1 MRVHPA
7 IYHLFQFTNRLLLVL
22 VFAGVPL
29 ALYLLST
36 IGIGF
41 GAREELEK
49 VLSSPSLE
57 VSIGKLLLDPFHGL
71 VAANVSIRERK
82 NSEHLLAKINRIE
95 ISLNISE
102 LMNRRVVVD
111 TLTLVRAEA
120 SIPFGPG
127 DNAHRLETRDIH
139 ASIIVL
145 GDRLRIS
152 QLDATLE
159 CLRIRLTG
167 EILNP
172 LSYQLPSAGKE
183 SKPILPAETLEKI
196 ITALREPVFSSG
208 LPILTARFELD
219 ASNTSSL
226 QISEFDFVSPPL
238 RIRNISFK
246 SMEVQGS
253 YVENRLRIPVFRIQ
267 DSKGTLQISAEWDK
281 SKGHLN
287 ASLLSGIDMA
297 PILKS
302 FANSSPVLSK
312 LSFPDAPRLSVDLK
326 GNTLTDPQGI
336 TAIGELLVPR
346 IELGQARFS
355 DVGLHF
361 SWRNGTFYA
370 RDIVATAARGRLSA
384 MLWASPDDFRLN
396 ADTTIPPCDLAE
408 LFDPNTKAFLQNMEF
423 EELPHIS
430 ASLRGKRLDFP
441 SITGNA
447 HIQLGRTA
455 NRGAWIDSGTA
466 DVVIKDQCLTYQNL
480 VINTGKGR
488 GTGAFDY
495 DVGRK
500 EVRLRDIVS
509 TLVPVD
515 VMMWIDPR
523 IAETIRAYRFR
534 GNPKVK
540 VQGKVHMK
548 DPLKNDLAIRIN
560 APGGI
565 DYDLLGKTLR
575 FGDTDADVDVIAN
588 KVVATI
594 KDADLFDGEVDIKA
608 IVSLDPENR
617 VFSTNATLTRVNF
630 AKLTKLYFD
639 YDDSKGLVSGQYNFE
654 AGMGDEEN
662 MVGKGN
668 IRIEDGNVFAIPV
681 LGPFSTILGTII
693 PGVAYNTARL
703 ATADFT
709 VANKKINTRNIE
721 IAGTGFSMFG
731 YGDIY
736 FLNGGLDLSM
746 RINAQGIPGLVFFPV
761 SKLFEYHSDGTIS
774 EPHWRP
780 KIIPKIQLPIPGAKA
795 QKTPS
800 R

>member
-7 IYHLFQFTNRLLLVL
+7 IYHLFQFTIRLVL
-22 VFAGVPL
+22 VLIFAGVPL
-29 ALYLLST
+29 ALYFLST

-41 GAREELEK
+41 GVREELENALGNPT
-49 VLSSPSLE
+49 VE
-57 VSIGKLLLDPFHGL
+57 VRIGKLLLDPFHGL
-71 VAANVSIRERK
+71 VAVDVAIRER
-82 NSEHLLAKINRIE
+82 EQPDRLLAKLNRIE
-95 ISLNISE
+95 ISLNLSE
-102 LMNRRVVVD
+102 LLQRRIIVD
-111 TLTLVRAEA
+111 TLTLERAEA
-120 SIPFGPG
+120 SIPLGKGELAP
-127 DNAHRLETRDIH
+127 RLEARDIH

-145 GDRLRIS
+145 GDRLRVS
-152 QLDATLE
+152 QLDGIIE

-172 LSYQLPSAGKE
+172 LAYQVPTSTESQPVLP
-183 SKPILPAETLEKI
+183 PETLEKI
-196 ITALREPVFSSG
+196 LSALREPVFPSG
-208 LPILTARFELD
+208 LPLLTAEFLWDASDPSSLEISDFELR
-219 ASNTSSL
+219 SSA
-226 QISEFDFVSPPL
+226 L
-238 RIRNISFK
+238 RARGFALKEIEIHGSFIN
-246 SMEVQGS
+246 E
-253 YVENRLRIPVFRIQ
+253 RLRIPVFKVH
-267 DSKGTLQISAEWDK
+267 DSKGSLQVSLEWDK
-281 SKGHLN
+281 TTGDLN
-287 ASLLSGIDMA
+287 ASLLSGLDIMPFLNTFGKEGGA
-297 PILKS
+297 
-302 FANSSPVLSK
+302 LSK
-312 LSFPDAPRLSVDLK
+312 LTVPEPSRLSVDVK
-326 GNTLTDPQGI
+326 GNTLTDPRGI
-336 TAIGELLVPR
+336 TATGDFFIPQVEMGK
-346 IELGQARFS
+346 ARFS
-355 DVGLHF
+355 DMGLHF
-361 SWRNGTFYA
+361 SWRNGVFYA
-370 RDIVATAARGRLSA
+370 RDIKTTANRGELSA
-384 MLWASPDDFRLN
+384 MLWAGPGDLRLN
-396 ADTTIPPCDLAE
+396 AHSTIPPSDLAD
-408 LFDPNTKAFLQNMEF
+408 LFDPHTRAFLQNMEF
-423 EELPHIS
+423 DDLPDIS
-430 ASLRGKRLDFP
+430 VSLRAERLTFP

-447 HIQLGRTA
+447 HLKLGRTA
-455 NRGAWIDSGTA
+455 NRGAWIDSGVA

-488 GTGAFDY
+488 GTGSFDY

-534 GNPKVK
+534 TNPKVK

-548 DPLKNDLAIRIN
+548 DPMKNDLSIRIE

-588 KVVATI
+588 KVLATI
-594 KDADLFDGEVDIKA
+594 KDADLFDGEVGIKA

-630 AKLTKLYFD
+630 AKLTSLYFD
-639 YDDSKGLVSGQYNFE
+639 YDDSKGLVSGQYAFE
-654 AGMGDEEN
+654 ARMGDEEN
-662 MVGKGN
+662 MVGKGSL
-668 IRIEDGNVFAIPV
+668 RIEDGNVFAIPV

-721 IAGTGFSMFG
+721 IAGSGFSMFG

-780 KIIPKIQLPIPGAKA
+780 KIIPKIQFPIPGTKSQKA
-795 QKTPS
+795 P
-800 R
+800 

>member
-7 IYHLFQFTNRLLLVL
+7 IYHLFKFTIRLLLVL
-22 VFAGVPL
+22 VFAGIPVS
-29 ALYLLST
+29 LYLLRT
-36 IGIGF
+36 VGIGF
-41 GAREELEK
+41 GAREALEQA
-49 VLSSPSLE
+49 LSNPSLE
-57 VSIGKLLLDPFHGL
+57 VRIGKLLVDPFNGL
-71 VAANVSIRERK
+71 VAANVSIGERENPER
-82 NSEHLLAKINRIE
+82 LLAKINRLE

-102 LMNRRVVVD
+102 LINRRIVVD

-120 SIPFGPG
+120 SIPLGEGELFP
-127 DNAHRLETRDIH
+127 RLEARDIN

-145 GDRLRIS
+145 GDRLRVS
-152 QLDATLE
+152 QLDATIE
-159 CLRIRLTG
+159 CLKIRLTG

-172 LSYQLPSAGKE
+172 LAYKPQPRDESAPPLLP
-183 SKPILPAETLEKI
+183 PETLERI
-196 ITALREPVFSSG
+196 LTALRETVFPSG
-208 LPILTARFELD
+208 LPVLTAEFEVD
-219 ASNTSSL
+219 ASNPSTL
-226 QISEFDFVSPPL
+226 QIPEFRLASTSL
-238 RIRNISFK
+238 RARSILLKKI
-246 SMEVQGS
+246 EIQGT
-253 YVENRLRIPVFRIQ
+253 YTDNRLRIPVLRIH
-267 DSKGTLQISAEWDK
+267 DPKGVLQASAEWDK
-281 SKGHLN
+281 SNGNLN
-287 ASLLSGIDMA
+287 ASILSGLDAA
-297 PILKS
+297 PFLNVVGKDGG
-302 FANSSPVLSK
+302 PLSK
-312 LSFPDAPRLSVDLK
+312 LSFPDPPRLSLDVK
-326 GNTLTDPQGI
+326 GNTITDPQGI
-336 TAIGELLVPR
+336 SATGEFFAPK
-346 IELGQARFS
+346 IELAKTPFKEAEI
-355 DVGLHF
+355 HF
-361 SWRNGTFYA
+361 SWRNGVFYA
-370 RDIVATAARGRLSA
+370 RDIHAQAPRGKISA
-384 MLWASPDDFRLN
+384 MLWAGPSDLRLN
-396 ADTTIPPCDLAE
+396 AHSSIPPSDLAD
-408 LFDPNTKAFLQNMEF
+408 LFDPHTKKFLQNMEF
-423 EELPHIS
+423 DDLPDIS
-430 ASLRGKRLDFP
+430 VSLRASRLDFP

-447 HIQLGRTA
+447 HLKLGRTA
-455 NRGAWIDSGTA
+455 NRGAWIDSGVA
-466 DVVIKDQCLTYQNL
+466 DVFIKDQCLTYQNL

-488 GTGAFDY
+488 GTGSFDY

-509 TLVPVD
+509 TLVPTD

-523 IAETIRAYRFR
+523 IAETIRPYRFR
-534 GNPKVK
+534 ANPKVK

-548 DPLKNDLAIRIN
+548 DPLKNDLAIRID

-594 KDADLFDGEVDIKA
+594 KDADLFDGEVDVKA
-608 IVSLDPENR
+608 VVSLDPENR

-630 AKLTKLYFD
+630 AKLTNLYFD
-639 YDDSKGLVSGQYNFE
+639 YDDSKGMVSGQYGFE
-654 AGMGDEEN
+654 ARMGDEEN

-668 IRIEDGNVFAIPV
+668 LRIEDGNVFAIPV

-709 VANKKINTRNIE
+709 VANKKITTQNIE
-721 IAGTGFSMFG
+721 IAGKGFSMFG

-780 KIIPKIQLPIPGAKA
+780 KIIPRIQFPIPGAKA
-795 QKTPS
+795 QKNPS